1 MKLIS
6 ILLIGTL
13 FTVAIAANIPE
24 PKNGISKDELIHH
37 VENLIHESQNQ
48 LSKHK
53 HTEQNH
59 KTVEEIYECID
70 HLEVIHRRLER
81 GLNETTLKIEENM
94 VNNYDRRLHELF
106 KKL

>member
-13 FTVAIAANIPE
+13 FTVAIAASIPE
-24 PKNGISKDELIHH
+24 PENGISKDELIHH
-37 VENLIHESQNQ
+37 VENLIYESHNQ
-48 LSKHK
+48 LSNHK

-59 KTVEEIYECID
+59 KAVEEIYEIID
-70 HLEVIHRRLER
+70 HLKVIHGRLEH
-81 GLNETTLKIEENM
+81 GLNETTLKFEENLI
-94 VNNYDRRLHELF
+94 NNYDRRLNELF